1 MKTIDLRG
9 MLLAGCAALAVAG
22 GATAAQAQPARD
34 YAIQQQDLASAL
46 RAYSLKSGQDVVY
59 DPSLVRGKTSP
70 GASGRLTDE
79 AALQALLAGNRLAV
93 RRTPAGGL
101 SIVPE
106 GKLDRP
112 QADTAGEASTPAA
125 IVDELIVTAGK
136 RAERLQDL
144 AGGASAVTGQQL
156 KAAGAQ
162 SNADYLGRIPGVVFN
177 EGTSG
182 QSAVTIRGVGAT
194 AGIDQGQGPTGYFLN
209 EIPLTEP
216 SYASGIPDID
226 TFDLNRVEVLRGP
239 QGSLFGSASLG
250 GAINYIVN
258 TADVSDFDAA
268 TETTVRHIA
277 RSGQASYA
285 VKGMVNVP
293 IIRDKLAA
301 RLVGYSREDAGY
313 IDNIGT
319 GVKGAN
325 DLRVNGLRGSVV
337 FTPTDRTTL
346 SLLSLY
352 QKNKSDE
359 IATVQSAFGPYA
371 RSTILPGPTDYD
383 FEIHSLRLDHKF
395 DFANLTILASTNTKD
410 HVLDSDVTRT
420 SALRTFAPKGVLS
433 QEFMHTNMKTLEARL
448 ASDGDGPFR
457 WLIGG
462 MYSETK
468 TDVATLSSL
477 PTGAAVLASR
487 YNAAQLQG
495 ELFNRTYSHREG
507 SEKAL
512 FGEVSY
518 EFLPKVTATVGGRLF
533 DTKYWVEIQRYGINY
548 GLTGQTVPRRNAG
561 DDGFVPKVSLAWR
574 PSRDLT
580 VYALASKGFRFGN
593 PNTVVDLP
601 GFNTPAAWASD
612 SLWNYELGAHSA
624 WLGGKLQVDASVYDI
639 DWSDIQVRL
648 VRPGDNLTYGTNAG
662 SARIRGVEL
671 AVVAKPTSALTLSSN
686 ITYLDAKLTETV
698 TTASPPL
705 LEGTRLPGA
714 SPWQISN
721 MATYRIEAPLNPVLT
736 VSHRYLA
743 KAPETLQGPNVKVAG
758 YNQFDARLNV
768 SLDNVDVAL
777 FATNLANK
785 RAVAF
790 GYGLST
796 TGTGLSEFIIRPRTV
811 GVTVNWKLH

>member
-9 MLLAGCAALAVAG
+9 LLLAGCAALAVTG
-22 GATAAQAQPARD
+22 GATAAQAQAARD
-34 YAIQQQDLASAL
+34 YAIQRQDLASAL

-59 DPSLVRGKTSP
+59 DPSLVRGRTSP

-79 AALQALLAGNRLAV
+79 AALQALLAGSRLSA

-106 GKLDRP
+106 GEPGRP
-112 QADTAGEASTPAA
+112 QADATGEFSPPAA
-125 IVDELIVTAGK
+125 TVDEIIVTAGK
-136 RAERLQDL
+136 RTERLGDL

-216 SYASGIPDID
+216 SYASGIPDVD

-258 TADVSDFDAA
+258 TADATGFDAA

-277 RSGQASYA
+277 RSGKASYA
-285 VKGMVNVP
+285 VKGMVNIP
-293 IIRDKLAA
+293 IIQDKLAA
-301 RLVGYSREDAGY
+301 RLTGFSREDAGY
-313 IDNIGT
+313 IRNLGAGT
-319 GVKGAN
+319 RN
-325 DLRVNGLRGSVV
+325 NLQVNGVRGSVV

-359 IATVQSAFGPYA
+359 IATTQSAFGPYA
-371 RSTILPGPTDYD
+371 RSTILAGPTDYD

-395 DFANLTILASTNTKD
+395 DFANLTVLASTNTKD
-410 HVLDSDVTRT
+410 HVLDSDVTRS

-433 QEFMHTNMKTLEARL
+433 QEIMHTKMKTIEARL
-448 ASDGDGPFR
+448 ASDGDGPFK

-462 MYSETK
+462 MYSETN

-507 SEKAL
+507 AEKAL

-518 EFLPKVTATVGGRLF
+518 EFIPTVTATVGGRLF

-601 GFNTPAAWASD
+601 GFDTPAAWASD
-612 SLWNYELGAHSA
+612 SLWNYELGAHSS
-624 WLGGKLQVDASVYDI
+624 WLEGRLQVDASVYNI

-671 AVVAKPTSALTLSSN
+671 AVVGRPTAALTLSSN

-698 TTASPPL
+698 RTASPPL

-721 MATYRIEAPLNPVLT
+721 QASYRFSGPLTPVLT

-743 KAPETLQGPNVKVAG
+743 KAPETLQGPDVKVAG

-790 GYGLST
+790 GYGLSS
-796 TGTGLSEFIIRPRTV
+796 TGTGLSEFVIRPRTV
-811 GVTVNWKLH
+811 GVTVNWKLR

>member
-9 MLLAGCAALAVAG
+9 MLLAGCAALTVAG
-22 GATAAQAQPARD
+22 AATAAHAQPARD

-46 RAYSLKSGQDVVY
+46 RAYSLKSGQDVIY
-59 DPSLVRGKTSP
+59 DPGLVRGKTSP

-79 AALQALLAGNRLAV
+79 AALQALLAGNGLGV

-101 SIVPE
+101 SIVPGGE
-106 GKLDRP
+106 ADRP
-112 QADTAGEASTPAA
+112 QTESAGGLGGPAA
-125 IVDELIVTAGK
+125 VTVDEVIVTAGK

-216 SYASGIPDID
+216 SYASGIPDVD

-258 TADVSDFDAA
+258 TADASGYDAA
-268 TETTVRHIA
+268 TETTVRKISH
-277 RSGQASYA
+277 SGKAGYA
-285 VKGMVNVP
+285 VKGMINVP
-293 IIRDKLAA
+293 IVADKLAVRVA
-301 RLVGYSREDAGY
+301 GFSREDAGY
-313 IDNIGT
+313 IDNLGAGT
-319 GVKGAN
+319 TN
-325 DLRVNGLRGSVV
+325 NLRVNGVRGSVV

-352 QKNKSDE
+352 QHNKSDE
-359 IATVQSAFGPYA
+359 IATVQTAFGPYA

-395 DFANLTILASTNTKD
+395 GFANLTVLASTNTKD
-410 HVLDSDVTRT
+410 HTLDTDVTRS
-420 SALRTFAPKGVLS
+420 SALRTFAPHGVLS
-433 QEFMHTNMKTLEARL
+433 REIMHTTMKTLEARL
-448 ASDGDGPFR
+448 ASDGDGPFK

-462 MYSETK
+462 MYSETN

-477 PTGAAVLASR
+477 PQGASVLASR
-487 YNAAQLQG
+487 YNAVQLQG

-507 SEKAL
+507 AEKAL

-624 WLGGKLQVDASVYDI
+624 WLDGKLQVDASVYDI
-639 DWSDIQVRL
+639 EWSDIQVRL

-671 AVVAKPTSALTLSSN
+671 ALVAKPTTALTLSSN
-686 ITYLDAKLTETV
+686 VTYLDAKLTETV

-705 LEGTRLPGA
+705 LDGTRLPGA

-721 MATYRIEAPLNPVLT
+721 MASYRFDAALAPTLT

-743 KAPETLQGPNVKVAG
+743 KAPETLQGPGVKVAG
-758 YNQFDARLNV
+758 YNQFDARLNL
-768 SLDNVDVAL
+768 SLETVDVAV
-777 FATNLANK
+777 FATNLTDR

-790 GYGLST
+790 GYGLSS

-811 GVTVNWKLH
+811 GVTVNWKLR

>member
-9 MLLAGCAALAVAG
+9 MLLAGCAALAMAG
-22 GATAAQAQPARD
+22 GATAAQAQAQSRD
-34 YAIQQQDLASAL
+34 YAIGRQDLASAL

-59 DPSLVRGKTSP
+59 DPSLVRGRVSP
-70 GASGRLTDE
+70 GASGHLTDE
-79 AALQALLAGNRLAV
+79 AALKALLSGSRLTV

-106 GKLDRP
+106 GQATSP
-112 QADTAGEASTPAA
+112 QAEPAGDLTAQAA
-125 IVDELIVTAGK
+125 LIDEVIVTAGK

-156 KAAGAQ
+156 QAAGAQ

-216 SYASGIPDID
+216 SYASGIPDVD

-258 TADVSDFDAA
+258 TADTSDYDAA
-268 TETTVRHIA
+268 TETTVRQIA
-277 RSGQASYA
+277 RSGKASYA

-293 IIRDKLAA
+293 IIQDRLAVRVA
-301 RLVGYSREDAGY
+301 GFSREDAGY
-313 IDNIGT
+313 IKNLGT
-319 GVKGAN
+319 GTTN
-325 DLRVNGLRGSVV
+325 NLQVNGVRGSVV

-359 IATVQSAFGPYA
+359 IATTHSTFGPFA

-383 FEIHSLRLDHKF
+383 FEIHSLRLDHEF

-410 HVLDSDVTRT
+410 HLLKSDVTRT

-433 QEFMHTNMKTLEARL
+433 EEDMHTNMKTLEARL
-448 ASDGDGPFR
+448 ASKGDGSFK

-462 MYSETK
+462 MYSETQ

-487 YNAAQLQG
+487 YNAVQLQG
-495 ELFNRTYSHREG
+495 EYFNRTYSHREG

-533 DTKYWVEIQRYGINY
+533 DTKYWVEIERYGINY
-548 GLTGQTVPRRNAG
+548 GLTGQMVPRRNAG

-580 VYALASKGFRFGN
+580 VFALASKGFRFGN

-601 GFNTPAAWASD
+601 GFDTPAAWASD
-612 SLWNYELGAHSA
+612 SLWNYELGAHSS
-624 WLGGKLQVDASVYDI
+624 WLNGRLEVDASIYNI

-648 VRPGDNLTYGTNAG
+648 VRPGDNFTYGTNAG

-671 AVVAKPTSALTLSSN
+671 AVVGRPTNNLTLMSN

-698 TTASPPL
+698 RTASPPL

-721 MATYRIEAPLNPVLT
+721 SATYRFDAPLSPVLT
-736 VSHRYLA
+736 VSHRYLDE
-743 KAPETLQGPNVKVAG
+743 APETLQGPDVKVAG
-758 YNQFDARLNV
+758 YNQFDARLNF
-768 SLDNVDVAL
+768 SLETVDVAL
-777 FATNLANK
+777 FATNIANK

-796 TGTGLSEFIIRPRTV
+796 NGTGLNEFVIRPRTV
-811 GVTVNWKLH
+811 GVTVNWKLR

>member
-1 MKTIDLRG
+1 MRTIDLRG
-9 MLLAGCAALAVAG
+9 MLLAGCAALAVMG
-22 GATAAQAQPARD
+22 VATAAQAQPVRQ
-34 YAIQQQDLASAL
+34 YAIQRQDLASAL
-46 RAYSLKSGQDVVY
+46 RAYSLKSGQDVIY
-59 DPSLVRGKTSP
+59 DPGLVRGRTSP
-70 GASGRLTDE
+70 GASGRLTDD
-79 AALQALLAGNRLAV
+79 AALEALLAGNGLGV
-93 RRTPAGGL
+93 RRTPSGGL
-101 SIVPE
+101 SIVPGGE
-106 GKLDRP
+106 ADRP
-112 QADTAGEASTPAA
+112 QIVSAGESSSPAA
-125 IVDELIVTAGK
+125 IVDEIIVTAGK

-144 AGGASAVTGQQL
+144 AGGASAVTGNQL

-216 SYASGIPDID
+216 SYASGIPDVD

-239 QGSLFGSASLG
+239 QGTLFGSASLG

-258 TADVSDFDAA
+258 TADTSGYDAA
-268 TETTVRHIA
+268 TETTVRKIA
-277 RSGQASYA
+277 HSGKAGYA
-285 VKGMVNVP
+285 VKGMVNLP
-293 IIRDKLAA
+293 IIADKLA
-301 RLVGYSREDAGY
+301 VGFSREDAGY
-313 IDNIGT
+313 IDNL
-319 GVKGAN
+319 GAGSTN
-325 DLRVNGLRGSVV
+325 NLQVNGVRGSVV

-352 QKNKSDE
+352 QQNKSDE
-359 IATVQSAFGPYA
+359 IATVQTAFGPYA

-395 DFANLTILASTNTKD
+395 DVANLTILASTNTKD
-410 HVLDSDVTRT
+410 HVLDSDVTRS

-448 ASDGDGPFR
+448 ASDGDGPFK

-487 YNAAQLQG
+487 YAAAQLQG

-507 SEKAL
+507 AEKAL

-533 DTKYWVEIQRYGINY
+533 DTKYWVEIQRYGISY

-574 PSRDLT
+574 LDRDLT

-593 PNTVVDLP
+593 PNTVVDLA

-624 WLGGKLQVDASVYDI
+624 WLDGKLQVDASVYDI
-639 DWSDIQVRL
+639 EWSDIQVRL
-648 VRPGDNLTYGTNAG
+648 IRPGDNLTYGTNAG

-671 AVVAKPTSALTLSSN
+671 AMVAKPTTGLTLSSN
-686 ITYLDAKLTETV
+686 VTYLDAKLTETV

-705 LEGTRLPGA
+705 LDGTRLPGA
-714 SPWQISN
+714 SPWQIAN
-721 MATYRIEAPLNPVLT
+721 TVNYRFDAPLTPTLT

-758 YNQFDARLNV
+758 YSQFDARVNL
-768 SLDNVDVAL
+768 SLETVDVAL
-777 FATNLANK
+777 FATNLTDK

-790 GYGLST
+790 GYGLSS

-811 GVTVNWKLH
+811 GVTVNWKLR